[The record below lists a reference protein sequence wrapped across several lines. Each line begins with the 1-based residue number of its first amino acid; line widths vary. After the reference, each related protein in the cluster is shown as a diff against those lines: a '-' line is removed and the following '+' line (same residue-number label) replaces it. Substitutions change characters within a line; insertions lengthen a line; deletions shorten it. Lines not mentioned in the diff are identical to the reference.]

1 MTKISKKDQV
11 KLQEVILEKTMA
23 SINGSKE
30 ETKKTSKTAKAKAE
44 PKVKASKKAEPNAE
58 PKKKETTK
66 STRSGDSKYIYPADC
81 TDALSKKK
89 FRANARTTLAT
100 YEKKLSAL
108 KEGSKEY
115 KALLKEFKE
124 YKSTI
129 LANQ

>member
-1 MTKISKKDQV
+1 MKKISKKDQA
-11 KLQEVILEKTMA
+11 KLQKVILEKTMA
-23 SINGSKE
+23 SLNGSKE
-30 ETKKTSKTAKAKAE
+30 ETKETSKTAKAKAE
-44 PKVKASKKAEPNAE
+44 PK
-58 PKKKETTK
+58 KKETAK

-89 FRANARTTLAT
+89 FRANARATIAT

-115 KALLKEFKE
+115 KALLKEFKK

-129 LANQ
+129 FANQ